1 MSSHETEF
9 DAVVVSRQP
18 AADSID
24 VFELARVDG
33 TTLPSWQAGAH
44 LDLVLPSGDER
55 QYSLLPPATAPVLS
69 SSTDA
74 STWRIAVL
82 REPSGRGG
90 SLWLHDSLTAGG
102 TVRVRGPRNHF
113 EFAPFPG
120 SPVLLLAAGVGI
132 TPIVSMARVAATA
145 GIRYAVH
152 YCGRSRSA
160 LALVDEIG
168 AATLHLSD
176 EGTRLD
182 VAALIG
188 SLDPMTTIYACG
200 PTRFI
205 EAVEASAGGHP
216 LYIERFEAKPLA
228 PPVFEGDFEVELAMS
243 GTTLTVP
250 PHRSILEMAEEAGVF
265 VLSSCREGTCGT
277 CETPVLEGEVDHR
290 DSILTP
296 LEQQQNAVMYICV
309 SRAACRRLVLEL

>member
-9 DAVVVSRQP
+9 DAVVVGRAH

-24 VFELARVDG
+24 TIEFARAD
-33 TTLPSWQAGAH
+33 TSTLPRWQPGAH
-44 LDLVLPSGDER
+44 IDLVLPSGDER
-55 QYSLLPPATAPVLS
+55 QYSLLPPAVL
-69 SSTDA
+69 DA
-74 STWRIAVL
+74 SPAEAPTWRIAVL

-90 SLWLHDSLTAGG
+90 SLWLHDSLAVGDTI
-102 TVRVRGPRNHF
+102 RVRGPRNHF

-132 TPIVSMARVAATA
+132 TPIASMARAAAAA
-145 GIRYAVH
+145 GIRYDLH
-152 YCGRSRSA
+152 YSGRSRSA

-176 EGTRLD
+176 AGTRLD
-182 VAALIG
+182 LAALLG
-188 SLDPMTTIYACG
+188 SLDPMATIYACG

-205 EAVEASAGGHP
+205 EAVETLAGGHP
-216 LYIERFEAKPLA
+216 LHVERFEAKALA
-228 PPVFEGDFEVELAMS
+228 APVFVGDFEVELALS
-243 GTTLTVP
+243 GETLAVP
-250 PHRSILEMAEEAGVF
+250 PDRSILEVVEEAGVF
-265 VLSSCREGTCGT
+265 ILSSCREGTCGT

-296 LEQQQNAVMYICV
+296 LEQEQNTVMYICV
-309 SRAACRRLVLEL
+309 SRAACPRLVLEL

>member
-9 DAVVVSRQP
+9 DAVVVGRAQ
-18 AADSID
+18 AADSIE
-24 VFELARVDG
+24 VFELARVNASA
-33 TTLPSWQAGAH
+33 LPRWQPGAH
-44 LDLVLPSGDER
+44 IDLVLPSGDER
-55 QYSLLPPATAPVLS
+55 QYSLLPSPLP
-69 SSTDA
+69 DA

-90 SLWLHDSLTAGG
+90 SLWLHDSLAVGDTI
-102 TVRVRGPRNHF
+102 RVRGPRNHF

-132 TPIVSMARVAATA
+132 TPIASMARAAAAA
-145 GIRYAVH
+145 GIGYVLH
-152 YCGRSRSA
+152 YSGRSRSA

-168 AATLHLSD
+168 VATIHLSD

-182 VAALIG
+182 VAALLG
-188 SLDPMTTIYACG
+188 SLDPMATIYACG
-200 PTRFI
+200 PARFI
-205 EAVEASAGGHP
+205 EAVEAAAGGHP
-216 LYIERFEAKPLA
+216 LHVERFEAKALA
-228 PPVFEGDFEVELAMS
+228 APVLEGDFEVELALS
-243 GTTLTVP
+243 GETLTVP
-250 PHRSILEMAEEAGVF
+250 PDRSILEVVEEAGVF

-296 LEQQQNAVMYICV
+296 LEQEQNAVMYICV
-309 SRAACRRLVLEL
+309 SRAACLRLVLEL

>member
-9 DAVVVSRQP
+9 EAVVVSRTR

-24 VFELARVDG
+24 MFDLARADG
-33 TTLPSWQAGAH
+33 SSLPAWQPGSH
-44 LDLVLPSGDER
+44 VDLVLPSGDER
-55 QYSLLPPATAPVLS
+55 QYSLLPTA
-69 SSTDA
+69 DA

-90 SLWLHDSLTAGG
+90 SQWVHDSLMAGDSI
-102 TVRVRGPRNHF
+102 RVRGPRNHF

-132 TPIVSMARVAATA
+132 TPIASMARAAAAA
-145 GIRYAVH
+145 GIRYALH
-152 YCGRSRSA
+152 YSGRARSA
-160 LALVDEIG
+160 LALVDEVG
-168 AATLHLSD
+168 EATLHLSD

-182 VAALIG
+182 IAALIG
-188 SLDPMTTIYACG
+188 SLEPMTTIYACG

-205 EAVEASAGGHP
+205 GAVEASAGGHP
-216 LYIERFEAKPLA
+216 LHIEHFEAKPLA
-228 PPVFEGDFEVELAMS
+228 APVFAGYFEVKLALS
-243 GTTLTVP
+243 GETLTVP

-309 SRAACRRLVLEL
+309 SRAACPRLVLEL

>member
-9 DAVVVSRQP
+9 EAVVVERTI

-24 VFELARVDG
+24 IFELARADG
-33 TTLPSWQAGAH
+33 TALPPWQAGAH
-44 LDLVLPSGDER
+44 IDLVLPSGDER
-55 QYSLLPPATAPVLS
+55 QYSLLPDPS
-69 SSTDA
+69 GKA

-90 SLWLHDSLTAGG
+90 SLWLHDSLARGG
-102 TVRVRGPRNHF
+102 MIRVRGPRNHF
-113 EFAPFPG
+113 EFTPFPG

-132 TPIVSMARVAATA
+132 TPIASMARAAATA
-145 GIRYAVH
+145 GIRYELH
-152 YCGRSRSA
+152 YSGRSRSS

-168 AATLHLSD
+168 EVTLHLTD

-182 VAALIG
+182 VSALVG
-188 SLDPMTTIYACG
+188 SLDPMATIYACG

-205 EAVEASAGGHP
+205 EAVEASAGRHP
-216 LYIERFEAKPLA
+216 LHVEHFEAKPLA
-228 PPVFEGDFEVELAMS
+228 TPVFGGDFEVELALS
-243 GTTLTVP
+243 GETLRVP
-250 PHRSILEMAEEAGVF
+250 PDRSILEVVEEAGVF

-277 CETPVLEGEVDHR
+277 CETPVLGGEVDHR

-296 LEQQQNAVMYICV
+296 LEQEQNAVMYICV
-309 SRAACRRLVLEL
+309 SRAACPRLVLEL